1 MALLRRNFTRVAVV
15 QIDYHPAALFRGRSP
30 LIDPLFDL
38 HDPEAPLLADQP
50 LPINFEER
58 LRHLGERI
66 RSVYCDAILAK
77 VRGVL
82 RFCRA

>member
-82 RFCRA
+82 PFCRA